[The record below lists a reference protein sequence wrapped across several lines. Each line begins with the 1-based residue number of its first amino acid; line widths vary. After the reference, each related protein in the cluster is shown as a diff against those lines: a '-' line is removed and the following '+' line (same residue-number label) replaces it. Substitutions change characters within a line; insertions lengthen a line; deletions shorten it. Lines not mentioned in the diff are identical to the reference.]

1 MSDSGASGGSAGSAG
16 SGESAGSGAS
26 GASSATGLEWI
37 APEELEDPVEVALV
51 AANARY
57 ASAIR
62 TSDADALVALFTPD
76 GGIIDMDGPDAL
88 GHDGLREMADY
99 ARGRYRDVGF
109 DINVEWTKVDGLDPD
124 VAYASGTWRMACIS
138 VTGREPGERVRLR
151 GRFAQ
156 TWHRGPNDT
165 WRLYRDLT
173 LSREADE

>member
-1 MSDSGASGGSAGSAG
+1 VSETGSSGGFAETGDSAVP
-16 SGESAGSGAS
+16 
-26 GASSATGLEWI
+26 GLEWV
-37 APEELEDPVEVALV
+37 APEELEDPVETVLV
-51 AANARY
+51 AANAVY
-57 ASAIR
+57 ARALR
-62 TSDADALVALFTPD
+62 ASDADALVALFAPD

-99 ARGRYRDVGF
+99 ARGRFRDVAFEIG
-109 DINVEWTKVDGLDPD
+109 VEWTKVDGLDPD
-124 VAYASGTWRMACIS
+124 VAYASGMWRMSFVS
-138 VTGREPGERVRLR
+138 VTGRQAGERVRLR